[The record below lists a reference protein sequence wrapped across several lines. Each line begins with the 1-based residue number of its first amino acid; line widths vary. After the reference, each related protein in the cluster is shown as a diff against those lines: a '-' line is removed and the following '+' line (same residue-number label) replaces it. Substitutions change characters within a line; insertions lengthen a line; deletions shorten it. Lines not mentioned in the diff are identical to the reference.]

1 MSVVTLSTGGN
12 RYVEGEIILFDK
24 PYGWTSFDL
33 VKKVRNTITRT
44 YRIKKLKVGHAGTL
58 DPLATGLMVVC
69 TGKATKMADQFQAE
83 EKEYLATLKL
93 GATTPSFDLETEED
107 MSYPTEHITEDFLLE
122 ILKQFKGNLLQVPPV
137 FSAVK
142 IDGKRAYEHAR
153 KGNQPELKPKNIVI
167 HGIEI
172 ISFQR
177 HELILSIICSKGTY
191 IRALA
196 RDLGEALRSGAYL
209 TGLKRIRS
217 GNFYVKDAV
226 TIEAFTERLHNERE
240 EII

>member
-1 MSVVTLSTGGN
+1 MSEVTLSTEGN
-12 RYVEGEIILFDK
+12 RYAEGEIILFDK

-44 YRIKKLKVGHAGTL
+44 HRIKKLKVGHAGTL

-69 TGKATKMADQFQAE
+69 TGKATKMADQYQAE

-107 MSYPTEHITEDFLLE
+107 MSFSVEHITDELLHE
-122 ILKQFKGNLLQVPPV
+122 VLKQFKGNLLQVPPV

-153 KGNQPELKPKNIVI
+153 KGDQPELKPKNIVI
-167 HGIEI
+167 HQIEI
-172 ISFQR
+172 VSF
-177 HELILSIICSKGTY
+177 HNPELILSITCSKGTY

-196 RDLGEALRSGAYL
+196 RDLGAALQSGAYL

-217 GNFYVKDAV
+217 GNFYVQDAV

>member
-1 MSVVTLSTGGN
+1 MSVMTLSTGGN

-33 VKKVRNTITRT
+33 VKKVRNTLTRT
-44 YRIKKLKVGHAGTL
+44 QKIKKLKVGHAGTL

-69 TGKATKMADQFQAE
+69 TGKATKMVDQLQAE
-83 EKEYLATLKL
+83 EKEYLATLRL

-107 MSYPTEHITEDFLLE
+107 RSYPVEHITTELLHE
-122 ILKQFKGNLLQVPPV
+122 ILKQFKGNLLQVPPL

-142 IDGKRAYEHAR
+142 IEGKRAYEHAR
-153 KGNQPELKPKNIVI
+153 KGSQPELKAKSIVI
-167 HGIEI
+167 HHIEI
-172 ISFQR
+172 VSFEKS
-177 HELILSIICSKGTY
+177 ELILNITCSKGTY

-196 RDLGEALRSGAYL
+196 RDLGLALQSGAYL

-226 TIEAFTERLHNERE
+226 SIEDFTERLHGERE
-240 EII
+240 EVI